1 MLRNMLGRGRYHTA
15 ETRSIGILKLEA
27 MVRTSGS
34 GVLSGCIVSL
44 VAVAMLVQPSYAEDQ
59 GVRVRYREG
68 SVAGFVVLRNEKGAV
83 LASGEFSQVPRGDRI
98 KSRMVFYFRDG
109 SLDDEISVY
118 SQKSTFHL
126 ITDRH
131 IQRGPAFPDPIDVT
145 IDMRSQMVSVR
156 DLSNGNQTVKTEHV
170 DLPPDLANGLLFNL
184 IKNLQT
190 DTPKVEVSYLSPS
203 PKPRLVKL
211 AIAMEKEGQ
220 FTIASRPLKA
230 VEWDVK
236 PELGGLAGVVAPMI
250 GKQPPDVHVW
260 ITKDGVP
267 TIVRVDAALYNG
279 GPVWSIQLA
288 SPVW

>member
-1 MLRNMLGRGRYHTA
+1 MMR
-15 ETRSIGILKLEA
+15 K
-27 MVRTSGS
+27 SGS
-34 GVLSGCIVSL
+34 CVLSGCIVSL
-44 VAVAMLVQPSYAEDQ
+44 VAVAMLVQPGYAEDQ
-59 GVRVRYREG
+59 GVRVRHREG
-68 SVAGFVVLRNEKGAV
+68 SVAGFVVLRNEKGAI
-83 LASGEFSQVPRGDRI
+83 LASGEFSQIPHGDTI
-98 KSRMVFYFRDG
+98 KSRLVLFFRDG

-126 ITDRH
+126 ITDH
-131 IQRGPAFPDPIDVT
+131 HVQRGPAFPDPMDVT

-156 DLSNGNQTVKTEHV
+156 TISEGNETVKAEHV
-170 DLPPDLANGLLFNL
+170 DLPADLANGLLFNL

-190 DTPKVEVSYLSPS
+190 GTPKVVVSYLSPS

-220 FTIASRPLKA
+220 FMIASRTLKA

-250 GKQPPDVHVW
+250 GKQPPDLHVW

>member
-1 MLRNMLGRGRYHTA
+1 MM
-15 ETRSIGILKLEA
+15 
-27 MVRTSGS
+27 RTSGS
-34 GVLSGCIVSL
+34 GVLRGCIVSL
-44 VAVAMLVQPSYAEDQ
+44 IAVAMLAHPGHAEDQ
-59 GVRVRYREG
+59 GVKIRYREG
-68 SVAGFVVLRNEKGAV
+68 SVAGFVILRNEKGAV
-83 LASGEFSQVPRGDRI
+83 LASGEFSQVPHGDKI
-98 KSRMVFYFRDG
+98 KSRLVLYFRDG
-109 SLDDEISVY
+109 SLDDETSVY

-126 ITDRH
+126 ITDH
-131 IQRGPAFPDPIDVT
+131 HVQRGRAFPDPMDVT
-145 IDMRSQMVSVR
+145 IDVPSQMVSIR
-156 DLSNGNQTVKTEHV
+156 TLSEGNQAVKTEHV
-170 DLPPDLANGLLFNL
+170 DLPADLANGLLFNL

-190 DTPKVEVSYLSPS
+190 NTPKVEVSYLSPS

-211 AIAMEKEGQ
+211 AISMEKEGQ
-220 FTIASRPLKA
+220 FTVASRTLKA

-250 GKQPPDVHVW
+250 GKQPPDLHVW

>member
-1 MLRNMLGRGRYHTA
+1 MM
-15 ETRSIGILKLEA
+15 
-27 MVRTSGS
+27 RTSGP
-34 GVLSGCIVSL
+34 GALSGCIVSL
-44 VAVAMLVQPSYAEDQ
+44 LALAMLVQPGYAEDQ
-59 GVRVRYREG
+59 GARIRYREG
-68 SVAGFVVLRNEKGAV
+68 MLAGFVVLRNEKGAI
-83 LASGEFSQVPRGDRI
+83 LASGEFSQVPHRDRI
-98 KSRMVFYFRDG
+98 KSRLVLYFRDG

-126 ITDRH
+126 ITDH
-131 IQRGPAFPDPIDVT
+131 HVQSGPTFPDPVDVN

-156 DLSNGNQTVKTEHV
+156 DLSNGNQTIKTEHV
-170 DLPPDLANGLLFNL
+170 DLPADLANGFLFNL

-190 DTPKVEVSYLSPS
+190 NTPKVEVSYLSPS

-250 GKQPPDVHVW
+250 GKQPPDLHVW
-260 ITKDGVP
+260 ITKEAVP
-267 TIVRVDAALYNG
+267 AIVRVDASLYNG

>member
-1 MLRNMLGRGRYHTA
+1 MM
-15 ETRSIGILKLEA
+15 
-27 MVRTSGS
+27 RTSGP

-44 VAVAMLVQPSYAEDQ
+44 VAVAMLARPGYAEDQ
-59 GVRVRYREG
+59 GVRIRYREG
-68 SVAGFVVLRNEKGAV
+68 LVAGFVVLRNEKGAI
-83 LASGEFSQVPRGDRI
+83 LASGEFSQVPHGDRI
-98 KSRMVFYFRDG
+98 KSRLVLYFRDG

-126 ITDRH
+126 ITDHH
-131 IQRGPAFPDPIDVT
+131 IQKGPAFPDPIDVT
-145 IDMRSQMVSVR
+145 IDTRSQMVSVR
-156 DLSNGNQTVKTEHV
+156 HFSKGDQTVKTEHL
-170 DLPPDLANGLLFNL
+170 DLPADLANGLLFNL
-184 IKNLQT
+184 IKNLQPNA
-190 DTPKVEVSYLSPS
+190 PKVEVSYLSLS

-220 FTIASRPLKA
+220 FTIASRPMKA

-250 GKQPPDVHVW
+250 GKQPPDLHVW

-267 TIVRVDAALYNG
+267 AIVRVDAALYTG